1 MMTKRYFTN
10 LITNNFLTL
19 LILLILAGCSG
30 SEYDNLVKTEMSKDL
45 VYDSLFMTMEFG
57 ITKQEFFNRC
67 WKLNKQ
73 ELVKQGPKNNFVEY
87 KLKDQS
93 DKDKAITMLFYGTFN
108 EEKIMTGLDLK
119 FYYEAW
125 SLWNK
130 SLHSDHLI
138 EVVKDTLKTWFPGN
152 DFIKVNL
159 KNQKEVLVKIDG
171 NRRILIEP
179 LNDNREIDARIDDLR
194 YIIH

>member
-1 MMTKRYFTN
+1 M
-10 LITNNFLTL
+10 
-19 LILLILAGCSG
+19 A
-30 SEYDNLVKTEMSKDL
+30 KDQI
-45 VYDSLFMTMEFG
+45 YDSLFMTMEFG

-73 ELVKQGPKNNFVEY
+73 ELVKQGPRNNFVEY
-87 KLKDQS
+87 KLI
-93 DKDKAITMLFYGTFN
+93 DKEDVDKTITMLFYGTFN
-108 EEKIMTGLDLK
+108 DEKIMTGLDLK

-130 SLHSDHLI
+130 SLHSDVLL
-138 EVVKDTLKTWFPGN
+138 EVVQDSLNSWFPGN
-152 DFIKVNL
+152 DFIKVDL

-179 LNDNREIDARIDDLR
+179 LKDNREIDARIDDLR
-194 YIIH
+194 YIIR

>member
-1 MMTKRYFTN
+1 MKRPNFIKYLTN
-10 LITNNFLTL
+10 SLLLVFVL
-19 LILLILAGCSG
+19 LIVSGCNQ
-30 SEYDNLVKTEMSKDL
+30 SEYSRLVKTEMAKDQI
-45 VYDSLFMTMEFG
+45 YDSLFMTMEFG

-73 ELVKQGPKNNFVEY
+73 ELVKQGPRNNFVEY
-87 KLKDQS
+87 KLI
-93 DKDKAITMLFYGTFN
+93 DKEDVDKTITMLFYGTFN
-108 EEKIMTGLDLK
+108 DEKIMTGLDLK

-130 SLHSDHLI
+130 SLHSDVLL
-138 EVVKDTLKTWFPGN
+138 EVVQDSLNSWFPGN
-152 DFIKVNL
+152 DFIKVDL

-179 LNDNREIDARIDDLR
+179 LKDNREIDARIDDLR
-194 YIIH
+194 YIIR

>member
-1 MMTKRYFTN
+1 MIKRNFTN
-10 LITNNFLTL
+10 YITNS
-19 LILLILAGCSG
+19 ILLLVILSISFGCSK
-30 SEYDNLVKTEMSKDL
+30 SEYDTLVKAEMNKN
-45 VYDSLFMTMEFG
+45 VIYDSLFMTMEFG

-73 ELVKQGPKNNFVEY
+73 ELVKQGPRNNFVEY
-87 KLKDQS
+87 KLKDRS
-93 DKDKAITMLFYGTFN
+93 DADKTITMLFYGTFN
-108 EEKIMTGLDLK
+108 DEKIMTGLDLK

-130 SLHSDHLI
+130 SLHSNVLLEAVQDS
-138 EVVKDTLKTWFPGN
+138 LKSWFPGN

-171 NRRILIEP
+171 NRRILIES
-179 LNDNREIDARIDDLR
+179 LKDDREIDARIDDLR
-194 YIIH
+194 YIIR